1 MDDAVQIQALNN
13 NVNGS
18 HEMLSHVGNIVSP
31 EHEVPKL
38 MLMNSDTL
46 PEAVVVAGKV
56 QISWCPS
63 LVV

>member
-1 MDDAVQIQALNN
+1 
-13 NVNGS
+13 
-18 HEMLSHVGNIVSP
+18 MLSHVGNIVSP

-38 MLMNSDTL
+38 MFMNSDTL

-56 QISWCPS
+56 HISWCAS